1 MTLGKIRS
9 SLSWAAAVS
18 MVTLS
23 LMTTGWAESGE
34 KVLHAFRGTP
44 AKYPDSSLAL
54 DAAGNLYGTTAES
67 DSTTCTG
74 GQGGCGVVFELTP
87 TSTGWSYTE
96 LYAFK
101 GGQDGSDPT
110 YSLILDAAGNIYGTT
125 LSGGGSQICSVGCG
139 TVFELT
145 PNSTGGWTENVLYR
159 FQGGNDGRNPIG
171 GVVLD
176 EAGNL
181 YGPTEMG
188 GEGCGSVGCGTVFEL
203 SPSSGGGW
211 TEQVLYV
218 FPSYGNSDGFNPEGG
233 VTIDAFGNLY
243 GTTNNGGTGCHGAGC
258 GTVFEL
264 APNSTGGWTESVLH
278 RFQGGRDG
286 QFSSGS
292 VVFDQS
298 GNLYGTTFRGGS
310 KAGCGTVFE
319 LTPSSGGKWTEGIL
333 HRFGCGRDGG
343 GPQTGVTLD
352 AAGNLYGTTQANGTG
367 GDGTVFKLAPV
378 SGGQWAFSVLHS
390 FTGKRDGALPQAG
403 LILDPTDSHLFG
415 TTIYGGVDGLGVVF
429 EVMP

>member
-188 GEGCGSVGCGTVFEL
+188 EK
-203 SPSSGGGW
+203 
-211 TEQVLYV
+211 
-218 FPSYGNSDGFNPEGG
+218 
-233 VTIDAFGNLY
+233 
-243 GTTNNGGTGCHGAGC
+243 GAAAW
-258 GTVFEL
+258 VAAL
-264 APNSTGGWTESVLH
+264 
-278 RFQGGRDG
+278 
-286 QFSSGS
+286 FSSCRPVPAVAGQSRFFTFFRATAILTGS
-292 VVFDQS
+292 IPRAV
-298 GNLYGTTFRGGS
+298 
-310 KAGCGTVFE
+310 
-319 LTPSSGGKWTEGIL
+319 
-333 HRFGCGRDGG
+333 
-343 GPQTGVTLD
+343 
-352 AAGNLYGTTQANGTG
+352 
-367 GDGTVFKLAPV
+367 
-378 SGGQWAFSVLHS
+378 
-390 FTGKRDGALPQAG
+390 
-403 LILDPTDSHLFG
+403 
-415 TTIYGGVDGLGVVF
+415 
-429 EVMP
+429 